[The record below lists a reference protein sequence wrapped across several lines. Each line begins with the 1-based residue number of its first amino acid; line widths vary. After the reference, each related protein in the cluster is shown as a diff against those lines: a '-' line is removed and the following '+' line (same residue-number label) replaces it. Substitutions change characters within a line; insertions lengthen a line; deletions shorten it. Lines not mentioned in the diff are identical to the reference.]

1 MNEPIVRAGAGPWTR
16 KIMTK
21 GQVACLL
28 AIAVM
33 PAGAFPASILDLG
46 WLSGCWSSNNQQAGS
61 GEQWMAP
68 AGGTMLGISRTV
80 RDSKTVAF
88 EFMRIVEQDEGG
100 LVFIASP
107 SGQSTASFA
116 MLSLNDRKV
125 IFENPS
131 HDFPQRII
139 YRLISDEDL
148 LGRIEGTING
158 TERAVDF
165 PMKKIDCETG

>member
-1 MNEPIVRAGAGPWTR
+1 
-16 KIMTK
+16 
-21 GQVACLL
+21 
-28 AIAVM
+28 
-33 PAGAFPASILDLG
+33 
-46 WLSGCWSSNNQQAGS
+46 
-61 GEQWMAP
+61 MAP
-68 AGGTMLGISRTV
+68 AGGTMLGMNRTV
-80 RDSKTVAF
+80 RDAKTVAF

-100 LVFIASP
+100 LVFVASP

-116 MLSLNDRKV
+116 MLSLNDREV
-125 IFENPS
+125 IFENPD

-165 PMKKIDCETG
+165 PMKKTDCETGQTGT

>member
-1 MNEPIVRAGAGPWTR
+1 MGASFVVKTLV
-16 KIMTK
+16 KNKVAFLIAMAIMP
-21 GQVACLL
+21 VAALPATIADL
-28 AIAVM
+28 A
-33 PAGAFPASILDLG
+33 
-46 WLSGCWSSNNQQAGS
+46 WLSGCWAAANQEAGS

-68 AGGTMLGISRTV
+68 AGRTMLGKNRTV
-80 RDSKTVAF
+80 RDAKTVAF